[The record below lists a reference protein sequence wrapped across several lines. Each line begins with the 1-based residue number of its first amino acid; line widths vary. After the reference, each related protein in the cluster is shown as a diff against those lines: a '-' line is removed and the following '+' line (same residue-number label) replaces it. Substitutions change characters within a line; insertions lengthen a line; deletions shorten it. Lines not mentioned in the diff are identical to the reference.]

1 MIDRT
6 RQCIDE
12 LRARPPHAVVFGGS
26 AGSIDA
32 LKVLLPALPLDLAVP
47 VLGVVHLAPETQAIW
62 NWMFEDARVP
72 VCEAEDKDQAEPG
85 KVYMAPPNYH
95 LLVDK
100 GGTLQLSID
109 ARVQFAR
116 PSIDVLFESAAWAY
130 STRLLALVLSGAN
143 SDGANGLRAVAGAGG
158 HTWAQAPDSA
168 IAPLMPR
175 SALEAVPKA
184 WGLELDEMVAVF
196 QSGVLAANRGAA
208 SSR

>member
-12 LRARPPHAVVFGGS
+12 LRACPPHAVVFGGS

-32 LKVLLPALPLDLAVP
+32 LKVLLPALPEDLAVP
-47 VLGVVHLAPETQAIW
+47 VLGVVHLAAETQAMW
-62 NWMFEDARVP
+62 SWMFEDLAVP

-116 PSIDVLFESAAWAY
+116 PSIDVLLESAAWAY
-130 STRLLALVLSGAN
+130 STQLLAIVLSGAN
-143 SDGANGLRAVAGAGG
+143 SDGANGLSAVARAGG
-158 HTWAQAPDSA
+158 HTWVQAPDSA
-168 IAPLMPR
+168 SAPLMPR

-184 WGLELDEMVAVF
+184 WALGLDDMVAVF
-196 QSGVLAANRGAA
+196 RSGALGGKRGA
-208 SSR
+208 SSRR